1 MSARHCLRGGPL
13 LIVLAMAALAVVAPA
28 AQPEPDTVVNL
39 DGLQSIPAPPP
50 VSLRPRQVATYGAL
64 VIAAL
69 LTVLYALSWARVHRV
84 LNRQL
89 AAPGGIA
96 DASRAGL

>member
-50 VSLRPRQVATYGAL
+50 VSLRPRQVAAYDAL

-84 LNRQL
+84 LDRQL
-89 AAPGGIA
+89 AAPGRIA